1 MEDFES
7 SEGKMEL
14 DGETLQIFIEDSQ
27 DNMRGIESDLLAIE
41 AAGENIDDELVNK
54 VFRAVHSVK
63 GSAAFMGL
71 KNIREL
77 ARGMENIMNLI
88 CTKQMAPKPDVISV
102 LLKSADV
109 LNGLI
114 KDAGSSNGADIS
126 GQLEKLKSTG
136 LFGDKK

>member
-14 DGETLQIFIEDSQ
+14 DGETLQLFIEDSQ
-27 DNMRGIESDLLAIE
+27 DNMSGIENDLLAIE

-63 GSAAFMGL
+63 GSAGFMGL

-88 CTKQMAPKPDVISV
+88 RSKQMAPKPDVISV
-102 LLKSADV
+102 LLESADV

-126 GQLEKLKSTG
+126 ELLEKLKSTG
-136 LFGDKK
+136 LSGV